1 MLNKM
6 PRWTAAALLV
16 LSIGTTAIA
25 QTSNTIEVHGFG
37 GWAYGK
43 TDGLAMS
50 IGTKEGAYDNAQFA
64 LNVSAKPYDKLSL
77 VAQTRLTSAG
87 GADLDYAFAEWSF
100 SDAVKFR
107 AGRVKHPFGIYGEV
121 FDLGTVRPFDL
132 LPQSLYGPNGFTARA
147 YNGAGITGNVR
158 LPHHFAV
165 QYDVYGGQIQ
175 GDFETPGLLAGVPE
189 LFTQPNIKF
198 DFHVD
203 NTVGGRFSVATPIDG
218 LSIGASGYRG
228 KAYTGLSNIST
239 ATREVTAE
247 HIDYS
252 GSRLTVRAENGR
264 LVNGTDF
271 SVNSRYAEVAYKLT
285 SHWQIAGRTEKL
297 NVDPNINLS
306 ELPSIYGQL
315 LRNSENALGISYW
328 FRPDFV
334 IRASYH
340 AVEGNR
346 FAFPETS
353 ADVVTA
359 LTTDHL
365 AKKTNMIVFGAQFS
379 F

>member
-1 MLNKM
+1 MLKIT

-16 LSIGTTAIA
+16 LSISAPAIA
-25 QTSNTIEVHGFG
+25 QSSNPIEIHGFG

-43 TDGLAMS
+43 TNGLAMS

-77 VAQTRLTSAG
+77 VAQTRLSSSG

-100 SDAVKFR
+100 SDALKFR

-121 FDLGTVRPFDL
+121 FDLGTVRPFYL

-147 YNGAGITGNVR
+147 YNGAGVTGNVE
-158 LPHHFAV
+158 LQHHWGV
-165 QYDVYGGQIQ
+165 QYDLYAGQIE
-175 GDFETPGLLAGVPE
+175 GDFETPGLISGVPA
-189 LFTQPNIKF
+189 LFSEPNIKF
-198 DFHVD
+198 GFHVD
-203 NTVGGRFSVATPIDG
+203 NTVGGRLSVATPIDG
-218 LSIGASGYRG
+218 LSVGASGYRG
-228 KAYTGLSNIST
+228 KAYTGLSNIAT
-239 ATREVTAE
+239 ATRTVTAA

-252 GSRLTVRAENGR
+252 GSRLTIRAEGGR

-271 SVNSRYAEVAYKLT
+271 SVNSKYAEVAYKLT
-285 SHWQIAGRTEKL
+285 SHWQISGRTEKL
-297 NVDPNINLS
+297 IVDPNLNLS
-306 ELPSIYGQL
+306 RLPSIYGQL
-315 LRNSENALGISYW
+315 LRNSENAIGVGYW

-334 IRASYH
+334 VRASYH
-340 AVEGNR
+340 AVDGNR

-353 ADVVTA
+353 GEVLNA
-359 LTTDHL
+359 LQTDHL
-365 AKKTNMIVFGAQFS
+365 AKKTNMLVLGAQFS